1 MVSKITQTPD
11 VLEGAPLRY
20 APVNELGVVFLFAHL
35 AKRWRLRIDAIQPAF
50 PDCIAYQ
57 KTQDGEKRI
66 RIEFEWKSRNF
77 KTHKHDPKKCDWI
90 VCWEHNWPDVPNN
103 LQVIELRREFGLGFN
118 IWIVPIGG
126 KYKEMIKKNVSY
138 DSWSV
143 PSQAHKDDIILF
155 HFTRPDQNI
164 AHIYKLLDDAHK
176 IKAWWKEGMDYM
188 APIKPVCRL
197 NAPIFY
203 EDMKRDR
210 ILSTSHFVRGSM
222 QTRFNASE
230 YWPYLYDKI
239 VRRNPSVKKKLQKYA
254 PEEL

>member
-1 MVSKITQTPD
+1 MGSHQTQTPD

-20 APVNELGVVFLFAHL
+20 APLNELGVVFLFAHL
-35 AKRWRLRIDAIQPAF
+35 AKRWRLRIDAIQPTF

-77 KTHKHDPKKCDWI
+77 KSHKHNPTKCDWI
-90 VCWEHNWPDVPNN
+90 VCWEHNWPDAPKN
-103 LQVIELRREFGLGFN
+103 LHIIELRREFGLGFN
-118 IWIVPIGG
+118 IWIVPVSGE
-126 KYKEMIKKNVSY
+126 YKEKIKKNISY
-138 DSWSV
+138 DLWSV

-155 HFTRPDQNI
+155 HFIRPEKCI
-164 AHIYKLLDDAHK
+164 AHIYVLIDNAHK
-176 IKAWWKEGMDYM
+176 VKANWKPGMDYM
-188 APIKPVCRL
+188 APIKPICFL

-203 EDMKRDR
+203 EDMKQGRV
-210 ILSTSHFVRGSM
+210 LSTANFVRGKM
-222 QTRFNASE
+222 QARFNASE

-239 VRRNPSVKKKLQKYA
+239 VRRNPSVKKKLKKYA